1 MNVFGN
7 LIWPVFILYACG
19 FASFLY
25 FLYWII
31 PIVLR
36 WVLWEWFPPVN
47 RKVPYVEPETPKHS
61 LYIPPEIAIQM
72 QQASPEQIAQMN
84 AGAGAM
90 AQMNAG
96 LRPEILQ
103 QAGLKGAEAMASAA
117 AYVAGAAGFSL

>member
-72 QQASPEQIAQMN
+72 QQASPEQLAQV
-84 AGAGAM
+84 
-90 AQMNAG
+90 NAG
-96 LRPEILQ
+96 LQNCTPTYRMGDLQ
-103 QAGLKGAEAMASAA
+103 NIASAA
-117 AYVAGAAGFSL
+117 AYVAAAAGFSL